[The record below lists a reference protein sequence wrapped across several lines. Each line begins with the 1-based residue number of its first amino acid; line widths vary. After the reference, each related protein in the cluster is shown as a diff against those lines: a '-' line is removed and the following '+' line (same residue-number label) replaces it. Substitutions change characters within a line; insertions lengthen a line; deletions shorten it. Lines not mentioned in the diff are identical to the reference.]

1 MKYHQTNFP
10 FACIKDAEENSFKE
24 FPRFLYTDYSKITPE
39 NAVCVLYLAKKYLIS
54 SLTEMLRD
62 SGGKH

>member
-10 FACIKDAEENSFKE
+10 FACIKDAKKESFKE
-24 FPRFLYTDYSKITPE
+24 FPRFVYTDDCKITAK
-39 NAVCVLYLAKKYLIS
+39 NAVRVLYLAKKYLIS

-62 SGGKH
+62 SRNKH